1 MQPKYDVHFCLIS
14 DQAAPSLL
22 PILDPEFKPKEAVFL
37 VSDKMKSN
45 AEALAKVFKEKN
57 VKVTLVRI
65 ENIYDFQGMENCF
78 IELIDQFDGQNI
90 ALNVTGGTKLMAIVA
105 QNTFAMGG
113 KPIFYVDSDNNQIL
127 FIRHDE
133 KEQKEQKEQR
143 IPNKTLNCQIDL
155 KTYLSAYGMVYK
167 SVKQPLASERLLA
180 NLEPFIKQY
189 DKYKDDI
196 PLLNAY
202 ASESQKSGF
211 KVDFKHHKVKSLVTL
226 LEELHHKDL
235 LDFDNHRIDFR
246 DTIHKDLLN
255 GIWLEEITYKA
266 IENIKSIQDKAL
278 SLEVGNSSY
287 DQNKKQY
294 ALQNQGNQ
302 NEFDLAFIAK
312 NRLHIIE
319 CKTQMMNK
327 EGGLKS
333 EDILYKLEAL
343 KNYGGLMTK
352 KCLVSY
358 FEVPESV
365 KNRAKELHVEIIQG
379 KELQRLREK
388 IANWIGKA

>member
-57 VKVTLVRI
+57 VKVTSVRI
-65 ENIYDFQGMENCF
+65 ENIYDFQEMENCF

-133 KEQKEQKEQR
+133 KEPKEQR
-143 IPNKTLNCQIDL
+143 IPNKILNCQIDL

-246 DTIHKDLLN
+246 DTMHKDLLN

-302 NEFDLAFIAK
+302 NEFDIAFIAK

-379 KELQRLREK
+379 KDLQRLREK

>member
-22 PILDPEFKPKEAVFL
+22 PILAPDFKPKEAIFL

-45 AEALAKVFKEKN
+45 AEALEKVFKEKSI
-57 VKVTLVRI
+57 KVTLVRI
-65 ENIYDFQGMENCF
+65 ENIYDFHEMENCF
-78 IELIDQFDGQNI
+78 IELIDQYEGQDI

-127 FIRHDE
+127 FISRDE
-133 KEQKEQKEQR
+133 KGQS
-143 IPNKTLNCQIDL
+143 IPNKMLNCQIDL

-167 SVKQPLASERLLA
+167 SAKQPMASERLLI

-196 PLLNAY
+196 PLLNSY
-202 ASESQKSGF
+202 AAESQKSGF

-226 LEELHHKDL
+226 FEELHDKDL
-235 LDFDNHRIDFR
+235 LDFDHNRIDFR
-246 DTIHKDLLN
+246 DIVHKDLLN

-287 DQNKKQY
+287 DQNKNQY

-302 NEFDLAFIAK
+302 NEFDIAFMAK

-327 EGGLKS
+327 EGGIKS

-365 KNRAKELHVEIIQG
+365 KNRAKELHIEIIQG

>member
-45 AEALAKVFKEKN
+45 AEALEKVFKEKN
-57 VKVTLVRI
+57 IKVTLVRI
-65 ENIYDFQGMENCF
+65 ENIYDFHEMESCF
-78 IELIDQFDGQNI
+78 ISLIDQYEGKNI

-105 QNTFAMGG
+105 QNIFAMGG

-133 KEQKEQKEQR
+133 KEPKERR

-167 SVKQPLASERLLA
+167 STRKPLASERLIA

-302 NEFDLAFIAK
+302 NEFDIAFIAK

-319 CKTQMMNK
+319 CKTQIMNK

-379 KELQRLREK
+379 KDLQRLREK

>member
-57 VKVTLVRI
+57 VKVTSVRI
-65 ENIYDFQGMENCF
+65 ENIYDFQEMENCF

-127 FIRHDE
+127 FISRDE
-133 KEQKEQKEQR
+133 KGQS
-143 IPNKTLNCQIDL
+143 IPNKMLNCQIDL

-302 NEFDLAFIAK
+302 NEFDIAFIAK

-379 KELQRLREK
+379 KDLQRLREK

>member
-22 PILDPEFKPKEAVFL
+22 PILDPDFKPKEAVFL

-45 AEALAKVFKEKN
+45 AEALEKVFKEKN
-57 VKVTLVRI
+57 IKVTLVSI
-65 ENIYDFQGMENCF
+65 ENIYDFQEMENCF
-78 IELIDQFDGQNI
+78 IELIDQFDGKDI

-127 FIRHDE
+127 FISRDE
-133 KEQKEQKEQR
+133 KGQS
-143 IPNKTLNCQIDL
+143 IPNKMLNCQIDL

-167 SVKQPLASERLLA
+167 SAKQPMTSEQLIT

-196 PLLNAY
+196 PLLNSY
-202 ASESQKSGF
+202 AAESQKSGF
-211 KVDFKHHKVKSLVTL
+211 KVDFKHHKVKSFVTL
-226 LEELHHKDL
+226 LEELHHKNL
-235 LDFDNHRIDFR
+235 LDFDRHRIDFR
-246 DTIHKDLLN
+246 DTVHKDLLN
-255 GIWLEEITYKA
+255 GVWLEEITYKA

-287 DQNKKQY
+287 DQSKHQY
-294 ALQNQGNQ
+294 ALKNQGNQ
-302 NEFDLAFIAK
+302 NEFDIAFMAK

-319 CKTQMMNK
+319 CKTQLMNK
-327 EGGLKS
+327 EGGIKS
-333 EDILYKLEAL
+333 EEILYKLEAL

-365 KNRAKELHVEIIQG
+365 KNRAKELHIEIIQG
-379 KELQRLREK
+379 KDLQRLREK
-388 IANWIGKA
+388 ISNWIGKA

>member
-22 PILDPEFKPKEAVFL
+22 PILDPDFKPKEAVFL

-45 AEALAKVFKEKN
+45 AEALEKVFKEKSI
-57 VKVTLVRI
+57 KVTLVRI
-65 ENIYDFQGMENCF
+65 ENIYDFHEMENCF
-78 IELIDQFDGQNI
+78 ISLIDQYEGKNI

-105 QNTFAMGG
+105 QNTFAMGE

-127 FIRHDE
+127 FISRDE
-133 KEQKEQKEQR
+133 KGQS
-143 IPNKTLNCQIDL
+143 IPNKMLNCQIDL
-155 KTYLSAYGMVYK
+155 KTYLYAFGMVYK
-167 SVKQPLASERLLA
+167 SAKSPMVSERLIA

-196 PLLNAY
+196 PLLNSY
-202 ASESQKSGF
+202 AAESQKSGF
-211 KVDFKHHKVKSLVTL
+211 KVDFKHHKVKSFVTL
-226 LEELHHKDL
+226 LEELHHKNL
-235 LDFDNHRIDFR
+235 LDFDRYRIDFR
-246 DTIHKDLLN
+246 DTVHKDLLN
-255 GIWLEEITYKA
+255 GVWLEEITYKA

-287 DQNKKQY
+287 DQNKHQY
-294 ALQNQGNQ
+294 ALKNQGNQ
-302 NEFDLAFIAK
+302 NEFDIAFMAK

-319 CKTQMMNK
+319 CKTQLMNK
-327 EGGLKS
+327 EGGIKS
-333 EDILYKLEAL
+333 EEILYKLEAL

-365 KNRAKELHVEIIQG
+365 KNRAKELHIEIIQG
-379 KELQRLREK
+379 KDLQRLREK
-388 IANWIGKA
+388 ISNWIGKA

>member
-22 PILDPEFKPKEAVFL
+22 PILDPDFKPKEAVFL

-45 AEALAKVFKEKN
+45 AEALEKVFKEKN
-57 VKVTLVRI
+57 IKVTLVRI
-65 ENIYDFQGMENCF
+65 ENIYDFHEMENCF
-78 IELIDQFDGQNI
+78 IELIDQYEGQDI

-127 FIRHDE
+127 FISRDE
-133 KEQKEQKEQR
+133 KGQS
-143 IPNKTLNCQIDL
+143 IPNKMLNCQIDL

-167 SVKQPLASERLLA
+167 SAKQPMASERLLI

-196 PLLNAY
+196 PLLNSY
-202 ASESQKSGF
+202 AAESQKSGF

-226 LEELHHKDL
+226 FEELHDKDL
-235 LDFDNHRIDFR
+235 LDFDHNRIDFR
-246 DTIHKDLLN
+246 DIVHKDLLN

-287 DQNKKQY
+287 DQNKNQY

-302 NEFDLAFIAK
+302 NEFDIAFMAK

-327 EGGLKS
+327 EGGIKS

-352 KCLVSY
+352 KGLVSY

-365 KNRAKELHVEIIQG
+365 KNRAKELHIEIIQG

>member
-65 ENIYDFQGMENCF
+65 ENIYDFQEMENCF
-78 IELIDQFDGQNI
+78 IDLIDQFDGQNI

-133 KEQKEQKEQR
+133 KEQKEQR

-302 NEFDLAFIAK
+302 NEFDIAFIAK

-379 KELQRLREK
+379 KDLQRVREK

>member
-22 PILDPEFKPKEAVFL
+22 PILDPDFKPKEAVFL

-45 AEALAKVFKEKN
+45 AEALANVFKEKN

-65 ENIYDFQGMENCF
+65 ENIYDFHEMENCF
-78 IELIDQFDGQNI
+78 IEQIDQFDGQNI

-127 FIRHDE
+127 FISRDE
-133 KEQKEQKEQR
+133 KGQS
-143 IPNKTLNCQIDL
+143 IPNKILNCQIDL

-167 SVKQPLASERLLA
+167 SVKQPLASERLIA

-196 PLLNAY
+196 PLLNSY
-202 ASESQKSGF
+202 AKESQKSGF
-211 KVDFKHHKVKSLVTL
+211 KVDFKHHKLKSLVTL

-235 LDFDNHRIDFR
+235 LDFDHNHIDFR
-246 DTIHKDLLN
+246 DTVHKDLLN

-287 DQNKKQY
+287 DQSKHQY
-294 ALQNQGNQ
+294 ALKNQGNQ
-302 NEFDLAFIAK
+302 NELDIAFIAK

-319 CKTQMMNK
+319 CKTQLMNK
-327 EGGLKS
+327 EGGIKS
-333 EDILYKLEAL
+333 EEILYKLEAL

-365 KNRAKELHVEIIQG
+365 KNRAKELHIEIIQG
-379 KELQRLREK
+379 KDLQRLREK

>member
-22 PILDPEFKPKEAVFL
+22 PILDPDFKPKEAVFL

-45 AEALAKVFKEKN
+45 AEALEKVFKEKN
-57 VKVTLVRI
+57 IKVTLIRI
-65 ENIYDFQGMENCF
+65 ENIYDFHEMENCF
-78 IELIDQFDGQNI
+78 ISLIDQYEGKNI

-127 FIRHDE
+127 FISRDE
-133 KEQKEQKEQR
+133 KGQS
-143 IPNKTLNCQIDL
+143 IPNKMLNCQIDL

-167 SVKQPLASERLLA
+167 STKQPMASERLIA

-196 PLLNAY
+196 PLLNSY
-202 ASESQKSGF
+202 AAESQNSGF
-211 KVDFKHHKVKSLVTL
+211 KVNFKHHKVKSFVTL
-226 LEELHHKDL
+226 LEELHHKNL
-235 LDFDNHRIDFR
+235 LDFDRHRIDFR
-246 DTIHKDLLN
+246 DTVHKDLLN
-255 GIWLEEITYKA
+255 GVWLEEITYKA

-287 DQNKKQY
+287 DQSKHQY
-294 ALQNQGNQ
+294 ALKNQGNQ
-302 NEFDLAFIAK
+302 NEFDIAFMAK

-319 CKTQMMNK
+319 CKTQLMNK
-327 EGGLKS
+327 EGGIKS
-333 EDILYKLEAL
+333 EEILYKLEAL

-365 KNRAKELHVEIIQG
+365 KNRAKELHIEIIQG
-379 KELQRLREK
+379 KDLQRSREK
-388 IANWIGKA
+388 ISNWIGKA

>member
-65 ENIYDFQGMENCF
+65 ENIYDFQEMENCF

-133 KEQKEQKEQR
+133 KEQKEQR

-167 SVKQPLASERLLA
+167 SVKQPLASDRLLA

-246 DTIHKDLLN
+246 DTTHKDLLN

-302 NEFDLAFIAK
+302 NEFDIAFIAK

-319 CKTQMMNK
+319 CKTQLMNK
-327 EGGLKS
+327 EGGIKS
-333 EDILYKLEAL
+333 EEILYKLEAL

-379 KELQRLREK
+379 KDLQRLREK

>member
-65 ENIYDFQGMENCF
+65 ENIYDFQEMENCF

-127 FIRHDE
+127 FIRHDD
-133 KEQKEQKEQR
+133 KEQKEQR

-302 NEFDLAFIAK
+302 NEFDIAFIAK

-379 KELQRLREK
+379 KDLQRLREK

>member
-22 PILDPEFKPKEAVFL
+22 PILDPDFKPKEAVFL

-45 AEALAKVFKEKN
+45 AEALEKVFKEKN
-57 VKVTLVRI
+57 IKVTLVRI
-65 ENIYDFQGMENCF
+65 ENIYDFQEMENCF
-78 IELIDQFDGQNI
+78 IELIDQFDGKDI

-127 FIRHDE
+127 FISRNE
-133 KEQKEQKEQR
+133 KGQS
-143 IPNKTLNCQIDL
+143 IPNKMLNCQIDL

-167 SVKQPLASERLLA
+167 STKQPLASEQLIT

-196 PLLNAY
+196 PLLNSY
-202 ASESQKSGF
+202 AAESQKSGF
-211 KVDFKHHKVKSLVTL
+211 KVDFKHHKVKSFVTL
-226 LEELHHKDL
+226 LEELHHKNL
-235 LDFDNHRIDFR
+235 LDFDRHRIDFR
-246 DTIHKDLLN
+246 DTVHKDLLN
-255 GIWLEEITYKA
+255 GVWLEEITYKA

-287 DQNKKQY
+287 DQSKHQY
-294 ALQNQGNQ
+294 ALKNQGNQ
-302 NEFDLAFIAK
+302 NEFDIAFMAK

-319 CKTQMMNK
+319 CKTQLMNK
-327 EGGLKS
+327 EGGIKS
-333 EDILYKLEAL
+333 EEILYKLEAL

-365 KNRAKELHVEIIQG
+365 KNRAKELHIEIIQG
-379 KELQRLREK
+379 KDLQRLREK
-388 IANWIGKA
+388 ISNWIGKA

>member
-22 PILDPEFKPKEAVFL
+22 PILDPDFKPKEAVFL

-45 AEALAKVFKEKN
+45 AEALEKVFKEKN
-57 VKVTLVRI
+57 IKVTLVRI
-65 ENIYDFQGMENCF
+65 ENIYDFQEMENCF
-78 IELIDQFDGQNI
+78 IELIDQFDGKDI

-127 FIRHDE
+127 FISRNE
-133 KEQKEQKEQR
+133 KGQS
-143 IPNKTLNCQIDL
+143 IPNKMLNCQIDL

-167 SVKQPLASERLLA
+167 STKQPLASEQLIT

-196 PLLNAY
+196 PLLNSY
-202 ASESQKSGF
+202 AAESQKSGF
-211 KVDFKHHKVKSLVTL
+211 KVDFKHHKVKSFVTL
-226 LEELHHKDL
+226 LEELHHKNL
-235 LDFDNHRIDFR
+235 LDFDRHRIDFR
-246 DTIHKDLLN
+246 DTVHKDLLN
-255 GIWLEEITYKA
+255 GVWLEEITYKA

-287 DQNKKQY
+287 DQSKHQY
-294 ALQNQGNQ
+294 SLKNQGNQ
-302 NEFDLAFIAK
+302 NEFDIAFMAK

-319 CKTQMMNK
+319 CKTQLMNK
-327 EGGLKS
+327 EGGIKS
-333 EDILYKLEAL
+333 EEILYKLEAL

-365 KNRAKELHVEIIQG
+365 KNRAKELHIEIIQG
-379 KELQRLREK
+379 KDLQRLREK
-388 IANWIGKA
+388 ISNWIGKA

>member
-133 KEQKEQKEQR
+133 KEPKER
-143 IPNKTLNCQIDL
+143 RTPNKTLNCQIDL

-167 SVKQPLASERLLA
+167 STRKPLASERLIA

-302 NEFDLAFIAK
+302 NEFDIAFIAK

>member
-22 PILDPEFKPKEAVFL
+22 PILDPDFKPKEAVFL

-45 AEALAKVFKEKN
+45 AEALEKVFKEKN
-57 VKVTLVRI
+57 IKVTLVRI
-65 ENIYDFQGMENCF
+65 ENIYDVQEMENCF
-78 IELIDQFDGQNI
+78 IELIDQFDGKDI

-127 FIRHDE
+127 FISRDE
-133 KEQKEQKEQR
+133 KGQS
-143 IPNKTLNCQIDL
+143 IPNKMLNCQIDL

-167 SVKQPLASERLLA
+167 STKQPLASEQLIT

-196 PLLNAY
+196 PLLNSY
-202 ASESQKSGF
+202 AAESQKSGF
-211 KVDFKHHKVKSLVTL
+211 KVDFKHHKVKSFVTL
-226 LEELHHKDL
+226 LEELHHKNL
-235 LDFDNHRIDFR
+235 LDFDRHRIDFR
-246 DTIHKDLLN
+246 DTVHKDLLN
-255 GIWLEEITYKA
+255 GVWLEEITYKA

-287 DQNKKQY
+287 DQSKHQY
-294 ALQNQGNQ
+294 ALKNQGNQ
-302 NEFDLAFIAK
+302 NEFDIAFMAK

-319 CKTQMMNK
+319 CKTQLMNK
-327 EGGLKS
+327 EGGIKS
-333 EDILYKLEAL
+333 EEILYKLEAL

-365 KNRAKELHVEIIQG
+365 KNRAKELHIEIIQG
-379 KELQRLREK
+379 KDLQRLREK
-388 IANWIGKA
+388 ISNWIGKA

>member
-65 ENIYDFQGMENCF
+65 ENIYDFQEMENCF

-133 KEQKEQKEQR
+133 KEQKEQR

-226 LEELHHKDL
+226 LEELHYKDL

-302 NEFDLAFIAK
+302 NEFDIAFIAK

-319 CKTQMMNK
+319 CKTQLMNK
-327 EGGLKS
+327 EGGIKS
-333 EDILYKLEAL
+333 EEILYKLEAL

-379 KELQRLREK
+379 KDLQRLREK

>member
-65 ENIYDFQGMENCF
+65 ENIYDFQEMENCF
-78 IELIDQFDGQNI
+78 IDLIDQFDGQNI

-133 KEQKEQKEQR
+133 KEPKEQR
-143 IPNKTLNCQIDL
+143 IPNKILNCQIDL

-302 NEFDLAFIAK
+302 NEFDIAFIAK

-379 KELQRLREK
+379 KDLQRVREK

>member
-133 KEQKEQKEQR
+133 KEPKERR

-167 SVKQPLASERLLA
+167 STRKPLASERLIA

-302 NEFDLAFIAK
+302 NEFDIAFIAK

>member
-14 DQAAPSLL
+14 DQAASSLL
-22 PILDPEFKPKEAVFL
+22 PILDPDFKPKEAVFL

-45 AEALAKVFKEKN
+45 AEALEKVFKEKN
-57 VKVTLVRI
+57 IKVTLVRI
-65 ENIYDFQGMENCF
+65 ENIYDFQEMENCF
-78 IELIDQFDGQNI
+78 IELIDQFDGKDI

-127 FIRHDE
+127 FISRDE
-133 KEQKEQKEQR
+133 KGQS
-143 IPNKTLNCQIDL
+143 IPNKMLNCQIDL

-167 SVKQPLASERLLA
+167 STKQPLASEQLIT

-196 PLLNAY
+196 PLLNSY
-202 ASESQKSGF
+202 AAESQKSGF
-211 KVDFKHHKVKSLVTL
+211 KVDFKHHKVKSFVTL
-226 LEELHHKDL
+226 LEELHHKNL
-235 LDFDNHRIDFR
+235 LDFDRHRIDFR
-246 DTIHKDLLN
+246 DTVHKDLLN
-255 GIWLEEITYKA
+255 GVWLEEITYKA

-287 DQNKKQY
+287 DQSKHQY
-294 ALQNQGNQ
+294 ALKNQGNQ
-302 NEFDLAFIAK
+302 NEFDIAFMAK

-319 CKTQMMNK
+319 CKTQLMNK
-327 EGGLKS
+327 EGGIKS
-333 EDILYKLEAL
+333 EEILYKLEAL

-365 KNRAKELHVEIIQG
+365 KNRAKELHIEIIQG
-379 KELQRLREK
+379 KDLQRLREK
-388 IANWIGKA
+388 ISNWIGKA

>member
-65 ENIYDFQGMENCF
+65 ENIYDFQEMENCF
-78 IELIDQFDGQNI
+78 IDLIDQFDGQNI

-133 KEQKEQKEQR
+133 KEQKEKR

-302 NEFDLAFIAK
+302 NEFDIAFIAK

-379 KELQRLREK
+379 KDLQRLREK

>member
-65 ENIYDFQGMENCF
+65 ENIYDFQEMENCF

-133 KEQKEQKEQR
+133 KEQKEQR

-180 NLEPFIKQY
+180 NLAPFIQQY

-302 NEFDLAFIAK
+302 NEFDIAFIAK

-379 KELQRLREK
+379 KDLQRLREK

>member
-22 PILDPEFKPKEAVFL
+22 PILDPDFKPKEAVFL

-45 AEALAKVFKEKN
+45 AEALEKVFKEKSI
-57 VKVTLVRI
+57 KVTLVRI
-65 ENIYDFQGMENCF
+65 ENIYDFHEMENCF
-78 IELIDQFDGQNI
+78 ISLIDQYEGKNI
-90 ALNVTGGTKLMAIVA
+90 ALNVTGDTKLMAIVA
-105 QNTFAMGG
+105 QNTFAMGE

-127 FIRHDE
+127 FISRDE
-133 KEQKEQKEQR
+133 KGQS
-143 IPNKTLNCQIDL
+143 IPNKMLNCQIDL

-167 SVKQPLASERLLA
+167 SAKSPMVSERLIA

-196 PLLNAY
+196 PLLNSY
-202 ASESQKSGF
+202 AAESQKSGF
-211 KVDFKHHKVKSLVTL
+211 KVDFKHHKVKSFVTL
-226 LEELHHKDL
+226 LEELHHKNL
-235 LDFDNHRIDFR
+235 LDFDRYRIDFR
-246 DTIHKDLLN
+246 DTVHKDLLN
-255 GIWLEEITYKA
+255 GVWLEEITYKA

-287 DQNKKQY
+287 DQNKHQY
-294 ALQNQGNQ
+294 ALKNQGNQ
-302 NEFDLAFIAK
+302 NEFDIAFMAK

-319 CKTQMMNK
+319 CKTQLMNK
-327 EGGLKS
+327 EGGIKS
-333 EDILYKLEAL
+333 EEILYKLEAL

-365 KNRAKELHVEIIQG
+365 KNRAKELHIEIIQG
-379 KELQRLREK
+379 KDLQRLREK
-388 IANWIGKA
+388 ISNWIGKA

>member
-65 ENIYDFQGMENCF
+65 ENIYDFQEMENCF

-127 FIRHDE
+127 FISRDE
-133 KEQKEQKEQR
+133 KGQS
-143 IPNKTLNCQIDL
+143 IPNKMLNCQIDL

-196 PLLNAY
+196 PLLNSY

-211 KVDFKHHKVKSLVTL
+211 KVDFKHHKVKSFVTL

-302 NEFDLAFIAK
+302 NEFDIAFIAK

-379 KELQRLREK
+379 KDLQRLREK

>member
-65 ENIYDFQGMENCF
+65 ENIYDFQEMENCF
-78 IELIDQFDGQNI
+78 IDLIDQFDGQNI

-133 KEQKEQKEQR
+133 KEPKEQR
-143 IPNKTLNCQIDL
+143 IPNKILNCQIDL

-302 NEFDLAFIAK
+302 NEFDIAFIAK

-358 FEVPESV
+358 FEVPESI

-379 KELQRLREK
+379 KDLQRLREK

>member
-1 MQPKYDVHFCLIS
+1 
-14 DQAAPSLL
+14 
-22 PILDPEFKPKEAVFL
+22 
-37 VSDKMKSN
+37 
-45 AEALAKVFKEKN
+45 
-57 VKVTLVRI
+57 
-65 ENIYDFQGMENCF
+65 
-78 IELIDQFDGQNI
+78 
-90 ALNVTGGTKLMAIVA
+90 MAIVA

-133 KEQKEQKEQR
+133 KEQK

-155 KTYLSAYGMVYK
+155 KTYLSAYSMVYK

-202 ASESQKSGF
+202 ASASQKSGF

-302 NEFDLAFIAK
+302 NE
-312 NRLHIIE
+312 
-319 CKTQMMNK
+319 
-327 EGGLKS
+327 
-333 EDILYKLEAL
+333 AL

-365 KNRAKELHVEIIQG
+365 KNRAKELYIEIIQG
-379 KELQRLREK
+379 KDLQRLREK

>member
-22 PILDPEFKPKEAVFL
+22 PILDPDFKPKEAVFL

-45 AEALAKVFKEKN
+45 AEALEKVFKEKN
-57 VKVTLVRI
+57 IKVTLVRI
-65 ENIYDFQGMENCF
+65 ENIYDFQEMENCF
-78 IELIDQFDGQNI
+78 IELIDKFDGKDI

-127 FIRHDE
+127 FISRDE
-133 KEQKEQKEQR
+133 KGQS
-143 IPNKTLNCQIDL
+143 IPNKMLNCQIDL

-167 SVKQPLASERLLA
+167 STKQPLASEQLIT

-196 PLLNAY
+196 PLLNSY
-202 ASESQKSGF
+202 AAESQKSGF
-211 KVDFKHHKVKSLVTL
+211 KVDFKHHKVKSFVTL
-226 LEELHHKDL
+226 LEELHHKNL
-235 LDFDNHRIDFR
+235 LDFDRHRIDFR
-246 DTIHKDLLN
+246 DTVHKDLLN
-255 GIWLEEITYKA
+255 GVWLEEITYKA

-287 DQNKKQY
+287 DQSKHQY
-294 ALQNQGNQ
+294 ALKNQGNQ
-302 NEFDLAFIAK
+302 NEFDIAFMAK

-319 CKTQMMNK
+319 CKTQLMNK
-327 EGGLKS
+327 EGGIKS
-333 EDILYKLEAL
+333 EEILYKLEAL

-365 KNRAKELHVEIIQG
+365 KNRAKELHIEIIQG
-379 KELQRLREK
+379 KDLQRLREK
-388 IANWIGKA
+388 ISNWIGKA

>member
-22 PILDPEFKPKEAVFL
+22 PILDPDFKPKEAVFL

-45 AEALAKVFKEKN
+45 AEALEKVFKEKN
-57 VKVTLVRI
+57 IKVTLIRI
-65 ENIYDFQGMENCF
+65 ENIYDFHEMENCF
-78 IELIDQFDGQNI
+78 ISLIDQYEGKNI
-90 ALNVTGGTKLMAIVA
+90 VLNVTGGTKLMAIVA

-127 FIRHDE
+127 FISRDE
-133 KEQKEQKEQR
+133 KGQS
-143 IPNKTLNCQIDL
+143 IPNKMLNCQIDL

-167 SVKQPLASERLLA
+167 STKQPLASEQLIT
-180 NLEPFIKQY
+180 NLESFIKQY
-189 DKYKDDI
+189 DKYKDSI
-196 PLLNAY
+196 PGLNYY
-202 ASESQKSGF
+202 ASESQKNGF
-211 KVDFKHHKVKSLVTL
+211 KVKFKNHDDESLVSL
-226 LEELHHKDL
+226 LEELHHKNL
-235 LDFDNHRIDFR
+235 LDFDRHRIDFR
-246 DTIHKDLLN
+246 DTVHKDLLN

-287 DQNKKQY
+287 DQSKHQY
-294 ALQNQGNQ
+294 DLKNQGNQ
-302 NEFDLAFIAK
+302 NEFDIAFMAK

-319 CKTQMMNK
+319 CKTQLMNK
-327 EGGLKS
+327 EGGIKS
-333 EDILYKLEAL
+333 EEILYKLEAL

-365 KNRAKELHVEIIQG
+365 KNRAKELHIEIIQG
-379 KELQRLREK
+379 KDLQRLREK
-388 IANWIGKA
+388 ISNWIGKA